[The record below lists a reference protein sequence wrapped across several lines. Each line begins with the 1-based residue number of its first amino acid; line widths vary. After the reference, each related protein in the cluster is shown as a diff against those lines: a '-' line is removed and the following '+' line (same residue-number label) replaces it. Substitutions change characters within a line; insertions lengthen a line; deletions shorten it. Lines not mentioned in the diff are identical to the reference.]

1 MSAPLSNLENV
12 AFGHILLGEGD
23 WSNLVQRLVPFK
35 LKKLWLLDPR
45 NLIITPRVYFPF
57 HTEGTNSDIEMIKYV
72 KDEHLLEAALEVRL
86 IDSGSLRTSDQH
98 PALRRDFEYP
108 GFRIFEMEDDD

>member
-1 MSAPLSNLENV
+1 M
-12 AFGHILLGEGD
+12 
-23 WSNLVQRLVPFK
+23 QQLVPFK

-45 NLIITPRVYFPF
+45 DLIITQSVCFPL
-57 HTEGTNSDIEMIKYV
+57 GGGAINSDIEMVKYV
-72 KDEHLLEAALEVRL
+72 EDEHLLEAALEVRL
-86 IDSGSLRTSDQH
+86 IDTDFLWTSNRH